1 MSAMNSYS
9 SRKGEVPVGDDDL
22 YAFLTDMRN
31 FKSVIPDG
39 LLSEWQATEEQCSFK
54 VDKTGKVSAS
64 LSEALPHSMITYS
77 AETFLTGKIAVQVV
91 IEPVSRNRSSFYI
104 TAALNM
110 NPLMRMLLGD
120 TAGTYLEGLIDAIEG
135 YSGYDKIRGYS
146 RSL

>member
-1 MSAMNSYS
+1 MTSYS

-31 FKSVIPDG
+31 FESVIPDG
-39 LLSEWQATEEQCSFK
+39 YIEEWQATEDECSFRAEK
-54 VDKTGKVSAS
+54 AGKVSAS

-91 IEPVSRNRSSFYI
+91 IEPLSRNRSSFYI
-104 TAALNM
+104 TAGVNM

-120 TAGTYLEGLIDAIEG
+120 VAGTYLEKLIDVIEG
-135 YSGYDKIRGYS
+135 YSGYDRIRGCS
-146 RSL
+146 RPL

>member
-1 MSAMNSYS
+1 MTSYS

-39 LLSEWQATEEQCSFK
+39 FIDDWQATEDQCNFR
-54 VDKTGKVSAS
+54 VATVGRVSAS

-77 AETFLTGKIAVQVV
+77 AETLLTGKIKVQVV

-104 TAALNM
+104 TAGLNM

-120 TAGTYLEGLIDAIEG
+120 ATGTYLEKLIDAIEG
-135 YSGYDKIRGYS
+135 YGGYDRFRGYS
-146 RSL
+146 RPL